1 MNNRIDVLAVGDR
14 SVGYYPVRGIDGAD
28 KLPYSLRI
36 LLENVLRMAPD
47 DDSAARFAGRVV
59 SAGLAGEQGGEI
71 EYMPARVLLQDFTG
85 VPVFVDL
92 AAMRE
97 AARDLGGDPSRI
109 NPQIPLD
116 LVVDHSVI
124 ADVAG
129 CPQALEKNMEM
140 EFARNGE
147 RYRFLKW
154 AQESFQNVRIVPPGA
169 GICHQINVEH
179 FATGVM
185 T

>member
-47 DDSAARFAGRVV
+47 DESASRFAGRVV

-97 AARDLGGDPSRI
+97 AARDLGGRSLANQSSNSVGLGHRPFGHRRRCGMPPS
-109 NPQIPLD
+109 
-116 LVVDHSVI
+116 
-124 ADVAG
+124 A
-129 CPQALEKNMEM
+129 
-140 EFARNGE
+140 
-147 RYRFLKW
+147 
-154 AQESFQNVRIVPPGA
+154 
-169 GICHQINVEH
+169 
-179 FATGVM
+179 
-185 T
+185 

>member
-97 AARDLGGDPSRI
+97 AARDLGGDPSNQSPNSSGLGR
-109 NPQIPLD
+109 
-116 LVVDHSVI
+116 
-124 ADVAG
+124 
-129 CPQALEKNMEM
+129 
-140 EFARNGE
+140 R
-147 RYRFLKW
+147 
-154 AQESFQNVRIVPPGA
+154 SFGHCRRCRVPSGA
-169 GICHQINVEH
+169 
-179 FATGVM
+179 
-185 T
+185 